1 MRSGDHCLGPSST
14 LLREKKYFPIK
25 EPEVWKTSGLEKKSE
40 NQKQRNLK
48 KKENTETAHF
58 WPPDTLDKG
67 RIWTGVHFLTGPSKK
82 ISVSSQ
88 NRKFE
93 KFTLAP
99 NTETSNMSLLKK
111 FSKSTQDLREKKKW
125 KMSTFKPKRKEQDYI
140 FLFFYVFGPKF

>member
-1 MRSGDHCLGPSST
+1 METIAWGQVRRLW
-14 LLREKKYFPIK
+14 EIKKYFPKK
-25 EPEVWKTSGLEKKSE
+25 EPEVNLAENHLARKKSE

-140 FLFFYVFGPKF
+140 F